1 MTDTSKSRLGRSD
14 YERRRCAPA
23 SYRLGKNAANR
34 RRTQQRCPLGTAG
47 VVRYFFRVF
56 RVEAYGISVARIFF
70 FLSVIRKITVAFS
83 VRRSRQR
90 FSRIAV
96 ESIGSR
102 DGLETET
109 RVGIGESVAVKRASR
124 GQNRSARVGWFFFS
138 RVPEARATDGLAQ
151 GASAREGRDT
161 KWMLFG
167 GCKNESERM
176 AIAGGARAVRSRSSL
191 PHTTHLTSSHISPS
205 PSGSSVKS

>member
-1 MTDTSKSRLGRSD
+1 MACDRVRAPSNGRVDTPGFDLTDTSKSRLGRSD

-47 VVRYFFRVF
+47 VVRY
-56 RVEAYGISVARIFF
+56 I

-90 FSRIAV
+90 FSRI

-167 GCKNESERM
+167 GCKNESE
-176 AIAGGARAVRSRSSL
+176 
-191 PHTTHLTSSHISPS
+191 
-205 PSGSSVKS
+205 